1 MSRTTFAIYSSPA
14 NAEAAAVELRE
25 AQLPNAT
32 IRMISSDGG
41 ECSDVLMGKD
51 GLNDT
56 FERAA
61 QRGCSIVAV
70 ASDERDLDRVM
81 EAINHHEPLEVE
93 QHTSSTTA
101 DVDFNQKLPLGHM
114 QQKIDEE
121 TAREDWPT
129 KKGRRVW
136 D

>member
-1 MSRTTFAIYSSPA
+1 
-14 NAEAAAVELRE
+14 
-25 AQLPNAT
+25 
-32 IRMISSDGG
+32 
-41 ECSDVLMGKD
+41 
-51 GLNDT
+51 
-56 FERAA
+56 
-61 QRGCSIVAV
+61 
-70 ASDERDLDRVM
+70 
-81 EAINHHEPLEVE
+81 VE